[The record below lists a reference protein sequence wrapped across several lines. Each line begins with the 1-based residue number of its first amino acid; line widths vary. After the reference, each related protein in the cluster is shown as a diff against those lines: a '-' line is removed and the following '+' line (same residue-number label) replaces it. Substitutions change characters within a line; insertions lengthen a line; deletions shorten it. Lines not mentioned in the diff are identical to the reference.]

1 MLKMETA
8 PYERKRTVD
17 IGSFTKEDL
26 FLCIISFFIARAPII
41 DNLTP
46 FGIGFLSAHLL
57 NGISISIPLSIILGL
72 LSFHGFNGIRYIISI
87 LLIIIVHNHFKKE
100 KKLSILNMS
109 LISAG
114 TFSVV
119 GVFGLLITKQFYFYD
134 LFTVLFEGLVVF
146 TLSYIFSYSYPI
158 GVSLEENTT
167 RETILCTFAT
177 LALALSGINISLI
190 GISLK
195 SVISILLVLSF
206 GYSVGPSWGGGMGIT
221 IGLISYISSP
231 EMPFLLSIYALSG
244 LLSGVFRDLGKA
256 GSIAGF
262 LLGNSIMSFYING
275 FSTSFLKYREIG
287 LAIGLFYLFI
297 NFLQSE
303 MLQGIEEI
311 PIIEKRKYALEKKE
325 KMALENL
332 ENISD
337 IFKELGS
344 IFKESTEEE
353 KAVDS
358 LDLYGFVDKLVNSVC
373 NECAM
378 KKFCWEEDF
387 YITYHSMFKL
397 IELIDKKECFS
408 DEELPK
414 FFNKKCVKKNDIVQ
428 NGYKLY
434 DVFRVEYKWK
444 ETMLETRELI
454 SEQLEGI
461 SEIVDDVTDRVVRE
475 PIFNED
481 LEEIIHLSL
490 LKEKVNVLDVRV
502 SEFPKGDFEIDIG
515 VGRSSKPENSLDNVK
530 NIASKAID
538 IPLKS
543 DFNIYKNRGDKG
555 RYKLIKANRYG
566 AVTKIA
572 KNNASKASVSGDSY
586 TVGER
591 KNTYFNA
598 LSDGMGIGLKAN
610 KESAAAIS
618 VLEKCL
624 EAGFNEEIILKTI
637 NSMLVLK
644 SNDEIFTTLDISLLD
659 LYSGKLQLI
668 KTGAASTFIKR
679 KDRVEVI
686 SSQSLPVGILK
697 DVDFQ
702 GYETYL
708 EDGDFL
714 IMMSDGLLEANTQT
728 EEKERWMKDVIKNI
742 DTMNPETMANG
753 ILQISEEVS
762 NGAIKDDMTVLV
774 TKMWKVY

>member
-1 MLKMETA
+1 MLRMETA
-8 PYERKRTVD
+8 PYKKKKTLY
-17 IGSFTKEDL
+17 IGNFTKKDL
-26 FLCIISFFIARAPII
+26 FLCIIGFFIARAPII

-57 NGISISIPLSIILGL
+57 NGVNLGVPLSIIFGL
-72 LSFHGFNGIRYIISI
+72 LSFHGFKAIRYIISMLMII
-87 LLIIIVHNHFKKE
+87 LLYNHFKKE
-100 KKLSILNMS
+100 KKLSILSMS

-114 TFSVV
+114 AFSVI
-119 GVFGLLITKQFYFYD
+119 GVFSLLLTKQLYLYD
-134 LFTVLFEGLVVF
+134 LFTVLFEGVVVF
-146 TLSYIFSYSYPI
+146 TLSYIFSYSYPV
-158 GVSLEENTT
+158 GVSIEENATK
-167 RETILCTFAT
+167 EGILCTFAT
-177 LALALSGINISLI
+177 LALALSGMNFSLM
-190 GISLK
+190 GVSLK

-221 IGLISYISSP
+221 IGLISYISRP
-231 EMPFLLSIYALSG
+231 DMPFLLSIYALSG

-287 LAIGLFYLFI
+287 LAIGLFYLLI
-297 NFLQSE
+297 NLLQTE
-303 MLQGIEEI
+303 MLEGIEEI
-311 PIIEKRKYALEKKE
+311 PIIQKKRYALEKKE
-325 KMALENL
+325 EMTLESL

-344 IFKESTEEE
+344 IFKKSTEED
-353 KAVDS
+353 KVVDS
-358 LDLYGFVDKLVNSVC
+358 LDLYEFVDKLVNSVC
-373 NECAM
+373 NECSM

-387 YITYHSMFKL
+387 YTTYHSMFKL
-397 IELIDKKECFS
+397 IELIDRKEYFS

-414 FFNKKCVKKNDIVQ
+414 LFTKRCVKKDEVIQ

-434 DVFRVEYKWK
+434 DVFRVEYRWK

-461 SEIVDDVTDRVVRE
+461 SEIVNDVAKEVIRE
-475 PIFNED
+475 PVFNED
-481 LEEIIHLSL
+481 LEEIIRISL
-490 LKEKVNVLDVRV
+490 LNEKVNVLNVRV
-502 SEFPKGDFEIDIG
+502 CEFPKNNFEIYIE
-515 VGRSSKPENSLDNVK
+515 VGKSSKQQNSLENVQ
-530 NIASKAID
+530 NITSKAIG

-543 DFNIYKNRGDKG
+543 EFNIYKQKGDKEK
-555 RYKLIKANRYG
+555 YKLIKANRYG
-566 AVTKIA
+566 AMTRVS
-572 KNNASKASVSGDSY
+572 KNKASNTSVSGDSY

-591 KNTYFNA
+591 KNRYFKA

-618 VLEKCL
+618 ILEKCL
-624 EAGFNEEIILKTI
+624 EAGFDEEIILKTI
-637 NSMLVLK
+637 NSMLVLR

-679 KDRVEVI
+679 KDKVEII

-728 EEKERWMKDVIKNI
+728 DRKEEWMKEVIMNM
-742 DTMNPETMANG
+742 DTMNPETLANG

-762 NGAIKDDMTVLV
+762 NGDIRDDMTVLV

>member
-8 PYERKRTVD
+8 SYKKKRTIY
-17 IGSFTKEDL
+17 IGNLTKKDL
-26 FLCIISFFIARAPII
+26 FLCVISFFIARAPII

-57 NGISISIPLSIILGL
+57 NGVNLGILMSMILGL
-72 LSFHGFNGIRYIISI
+72 ISFHGLKGIRYIISI
-87 LLIIIVHNHFKKE
+87 MGIILVHNYYKKE
-100 KKLSILNMS
+100 KKLSVLSTS

-114 TFSVV
+114 TFSII
-119 GVFGLLITKQFYFYD
+119 GFFNLLITRQFYFYD
-134 LFTVLFEGLVVF
+134 LFTVLFEGLVIF

-158 GVSLEENTT
+158 GDSLEENATK
-167 RETILCTFAT
+167 ESILCTFAT
-177 LALALSGINISLI
+177 LAIALSGVNISLL

-221 IGLISYISSP
+221 IGLISYISRP
-231 EMPFLLSIYALSG
+231 DMPFLLSIYALSG

-256 GSIAGF
+256 GTIAGF

-275 FSTSFLKYREIG
+275 FSSSFLNYREIG
-287 LAIGLFYLFI
+287 LAIGLFYLLI
-297 NFLQSE
+297 NFFQSE
-303 MLQGIEEI
+303 MLEGIEEI
-311 PIIEKRKYALEKKE
+311 PIIQKRKYALEKKE
-325 KMALENL
+325 EMTIESL
-332 ENISD
+332 ENISE
-337 IFKELGS
+337 IFKDLS
-344 IFKESTEEE
+344 QIFKESAEEE
-353 KAVDS
+353 KVVDS
-358 LDLYGFVDKLVNSVC
+358 VELYEFVDKLVNSVC
-373 NECAM
+373 NECSM
-378 KKFCWEEDF
+378 KRFCWEEDF
-387 YITYHSMFKL
+387 YTTYHSMFKL
-397 IELIDKKECFS
+397 IELINEKEDFS

-414 FFNKKCVKKNDIVQ
+414 LFTRRCVKKDKLIQ

-434 DVFRVEYKWK
+434 DIFKVEHRWK

-454 SEQLEGI
+454 SEQLEGV
-461 SEIVDDVTDRVVRE
+461 SEIVDDVVREVNRE

-481 LEEIIHLSL
+481 IEEIIRLAL
-490 LKEKVNVLDVRV
+490 INEKVNVLNVRV
-502 SEFPKGDFEIDIG
+502 SEFSKNDFEIDVE
-515 VGRSSKPENSLDNVK
+515 VGKKSKPQNSLDNVK
-530 NIASKAID
+530 NIVSKAIG

-543 DFNIYKNRGDKG
+543 DFNIYKERGDKEK
-555 RYKLIKANRYG
+555 YKLVRAHRYG
-566 AVTKIA
+566 AVTKVSR
-572 KNNASKASVSGDSY
+572 NKAFNTLVSGDSY

-591 KNTYFNA
+591 ENVYFKA
-598 LSDGMGIGLKAN
+598 LSDGMGVGLQAN
-610 KESAAAIS
+610 KESAAAINI
-618 VLEKCL
+618 LEKCL

-659 LYSGKLQLI
+659 LYTGKLQLI

-679 KDRVEVI
+679 KDKVDIV

-714 IMMSDGLLEANTQT
+714 IMMSDGLLEANIETDNK
-728 EEKERWMKDVIKNI
+728 EEWMKDVIMNI
-742 DTMNPETMANG
+742 DTVNPETLANS
-753 ILQISEEVS
+753 ILKISEELS
-762 NGAIKDDMTVLV
+762 NGDIKDDMTVLV
-774 TKMWKVY
+774 TKMWRVY